1 MTYEVCIVCV
11 RTPARVQSTVIS
23 AAYCLQLAREA
34 AILVMRNTYIESY
47 GKTHKGYIYIY
58 IYRHAHCTSRTCGAR
73 SGSPQLHRQLLT

>member
-1 MTYEVCIVCV
+1 MTCEVCIVCV

-23 AAYCLQLAREA
+23 AAYCLQLARAA

-47 GKTHKGYIYIY
+47 GKTHNGYIY
-58 IYRHAHCTSRTCGAR
+58 IYRHAHCTSRTCGAH